1 MSLTPDA
8 NARRRLAHARPGHA
22 ILITIV
28 GNYGLPGAVLAAEW
42 RQAVQV
48 ERDPDV
54 ERLAVEQGVTI
65 YAHRR
70 VAAYARWHALPLTAH
85 GRGWWS
91 GFAIAH
97 ADMAWRDLVRWEYTH
112 PGLRDHGHAPAA

>member
-1 MSLTPDA
+1 MSLVPDA
-8 NARRRLAHARPGHA
+8 NARRLLTHARPGHA

-28 GNYGLPGAVLAAEW
+28 GNYGWPGAVLTAEW
-42 RQAVQV
+42 RRTAQV

-54 ERLAVEQGVTI
+54 ERLAVEQGVMI

-85 GRGWWS
+85 GGGWWS
-91 GFAIAH
+91 GFAIAR
-97 ADMAWRDLVRWEYTH
+97 ADLAWRALVRWEYTH
-112 PGLRDHGHAPAA
+112 PGLGGHGHAPAA